1 MTLLT
6 SKQDAKEAEISERLD
21 NADRCIDLL
30 KESVESLEAFFEKGL
45 QSAMDRSTELE
56 GAHTAIAGE
65 VDTMKAAVASLE
77 ERLDALN
84 QSQTSRVVTDDQESH
99 RHKQDLETLHQL
111 VN

>member
-6 SKQDAKEAEISERLD
+6 SKQDAKEGEISERLD

-99 RHKQDLETLHQL
+99 RHKQDFETLHQL
-111 VN
+111 IN

>member
-6 SKQDAKEAEISERLD
+6 SKQDAKEGEISERLD

-56 GAHTAIAGE
+56 AAHTAIAGE
-65 VDTMKAAVASLE
+65 VDTMKAAVASME

>member
-6 SKQDAKEAEISERLD
+6 SKHDAKEAEINERLD

-30 KESVESLEAFFEKGL
+30 RESVESLEAFFEKGL

-56 GAHTAIAGE
+56 GAHSVISGE
-65 VDTMKAAVASLE
+65 VETLKAAVASLE

-84 QSQTSRVVTDDQESH
+84 QTQSSRVITDDQESH
-99 RHKQDLETLHQL
+99 RHKQDFETLHQL

>member
-84 QSQTSRVVTDDQESH
+84 QTSRVVTDDQESH